1 MRHGLSR
8 WVWMWRLIAALER
21 GGVLKN
27 FLEDGEQSFCLV
39 SVPDYQPHSGP

>member
-1 MRHGLSR
+1 
-8 WVWMWRLIAALER
+8 MWRLIAALER

-39 SVPDYQPHSGP
+39 SVPGYQPHSGP